1 MAGISFE
8 DYFLNEISYKKNQ
21 EFSEAEGLI
30 NANLALN
37 VGININK
44 KEEKAVVNMII
55 TVGDLQD
62 SNSGFETKIDIVGL
76 FNFNQAESDG
86 KEFEEFMSANA
97 VSILYSYTRPY
108 ISDLIA
114 KGTEFPRFLLPVL
127 NINKF
132 IEENNNSSIVI
143 RYDENID

>member
-21 EFSEAEGLI
+21 KFSEAEGLI

-76 FNFNQAESDG
+76 FNLNKAESDG
-86 KEFEEFMSANA
+86 KEFMSPNA

-114 KGTEFPRFLLPVL
+114 KGNEFPRFLLPVL

>member
-21 EFSEAEGLI
+21 KFSEAEGLI

-114 KGTEFPRFLLPVL
+114 KGNEFPRFLLPVL

-143 RYDENID
+143 RSDENID

>member
-1 MAGISFE
+1 MKIAI
-8 DYFLNEISYKKNQ
+8 
-21 EFSEAEGLI
+21 
-30 NANLALN
+30 
-37 VGININK
+37 
-44 KEEKAVVNMII
+44 M
-55 TVGDLQD
+55 TD
-62 SNSGFETKIDIVGL
+62 SNSGITQKEAKELGIYCIPMPFTI
-76 FNFNQAESDG
+76 DG

-114 KGTEFPRFLLPVL
+114 KGNEFPRFLLPVL

>member
-21 EFSEAEGLI
+21 KFSEAEGLI

-55 TVGDLQD
+55 TVGDLKD

-97 VSILYSYTRPY
+97 V
-108 ISDLIA
+108 
-114 KGTEFPRFLLPVL
+114 
-127 NINKF
+127 
-132 IEENNNSSIVI
+132 
-143 RYDENID
+143 